1 MFLSVILQF
10 TGIFLQVVKEKPKR
24 KTPLDHVPSST
35 EEWAVYDAPEEALE
49 AFRHKMMKT
58 TGINSNNISKPVV
71 FSRFSLRS
79 LKSFSLNVVSIS
91 SRSDQLS
98 KLSKI

>member
-1 MFLSVILQF
+1 MVIS
-10 TGIFLQVVKEKPKR
+10 TGNFLQVVKEKPKR

-58 TGINSNNISKPVV
+58 SGINSDNISKPVGY
-71 FSRFSLRS
+71 SRFSLRS
-79 LKSFSLNVVSIS
+79 LGSFTL
-91 SRSDQLS
+91 
-98 KLSKI
+98 KLFQRL